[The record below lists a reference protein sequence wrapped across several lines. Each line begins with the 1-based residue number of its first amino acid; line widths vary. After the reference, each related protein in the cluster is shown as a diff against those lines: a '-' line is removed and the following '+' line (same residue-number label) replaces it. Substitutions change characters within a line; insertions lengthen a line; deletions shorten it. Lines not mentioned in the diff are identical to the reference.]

1 MSNKLTIKPPYKCK
15 KVKSI
20 LAIEYKFRFFL
31 LAFIL
36 KIFILHLTI
45 YSKSRN
51 KMKSLNDYQLLT
63 KQALA
68 LIEGEQ
74 DLIANLSNLSAL
86 LNMNLDNINWVG
98 FYLLKDEQLVLGPF
112 QGNVACVRIDLGK
125 GVCGT
130 AFSTNTTQRIADVH
144 DFPGH
149 IACDAA
155 SQSEIVVPINV
166 NGSTVA
172 VLDIDSPITNRFN
185 DIDEQGLMHF
195 IEQLQTQLHF

>member
-1 MSNKLTIKPPYKCK
+1 
-15 KVKSI
+15 
-20 LAIEYKFRFFL
+20 
-31 LAFIL
+31 
-36 KIFILHLTI
+36 
-45 YSKSRN
+45 
-51 KMKSLNDYQLLT
+51 MKSLNDYQLLT